1 MKNGLQARN
10 VVFIIMFQRWKNVL
24 ASRRLSSFRLRQPL
38 EPFWNRHDGLMML
51 GSIGSLARLLVGIE
65 AWGLEIIGARS
76 HTISIYHVAAAAAA
90 AWNCATMLPAAW
102 LLYTI
107 IIIVIMVLHYF
118 SIVCQQRSRARKKCS
133 KTGVPTIFFV
143 SSEVR
148 SKSHVFF
155 HSSA

>member
-1 MKNGLQARN
+1 MTCLLYSTLVENA
-10 VVFIIMFQRWKNVL
+10 
-24 ASRRLSSFRLRQPL
+24 
-38 EPFWNRHDGLMML
+38 
-51 GSIGSLARLLVGIE
+51 LVGIE

-76 HTISIYHVAAAAAA
+76 HTISIYHVVAAAICLELC
-90 AWNCATMLPAAW
+90 NYAAW